1 MFKLDRCRVNCD
13 TKACWNACEDYLKEK
28 IDRSKFVNDIRK
40 ELVKKRIKNHKYSK
54 IS

>member
-1 MFKLDRCRVNCD
+1 MFKLDKCRVNCD

-28 IDRSKFVNDIRK
+28 IDRSKYVNDIRK
-40 ELVKKRIKNHKYSK
+40 ELLQKRREKHKYSK